1 MYFHGATTLYH
12 YREHRYAEALAEA
25 NRYDMPSL
33 FWGPMLRAAVHGK
46 LHNMNEAQANIDQ
59 LLALKPD
66 FEKKARYLISRFV
79 KEEELVDQVMEGLR
93 EAGMSL

>member
-1 MYFHGATTLYH
+1 
-12 YREHRYAEALAEA
+12 
-25 NRYDMPSL
+25 
-33 FWGPMLRAAVHGK
+33 